1 FRGIP
6 PLRLRS
12 GQALAQK
19 TRKGGAPIG
28 VPAYRITQSIGAP
41 GCPFFW
47 PACPM
52 QIVFDLTSCE
62 ITGGS
67 TRAVFFHLTHGGV
80 HLAAT
85 ENYLSEPATQL
96 HSDANA
102 AAALPRLAVGVM
114 ASLCAVKV
122 LLHIF
127 TSVRHYG
134 YFRDELYYLD
144 MARHLDWGYV
154 DAAPL
159 IAVYAKIAL
168 LMGGSLWALRILPA
182 LAGAALIAL
191 TMVIVRELG
200 GGRYAQFFAGLCI
213 LLCPAVLSV
222 DSLLTMNA
230 FEPLF
235 WMGCIWVIARILRTG
250 DSRLWL
256 WFGLLAGL
264 GLENKHSTLSFGF
277 AVTVALLLTGHRRE
291 FARRW
296 IWIAGAIAVA
306 LFLPNIIWQI
316 RHHFPTIED
325 LANVRRDGKNVVL
338 GPLAFVKEQI
348 IDMHPVLLP
357 VWVSGLVWFLRDRR
371 WRVLGLT
378 FVVFFVLMDVA
389 HGKNYYVFPIY
400 PMLFAGGAVVIERWL
415 GTRAAWTRAAVVAV
429 IVLAALPAIPLVTW
443 MLPPERL
450 LAYQNAI
457 GFKPGKAE
465 VKMESLLPQPVAD
478 QFGWPEMV
486 NEVAGIY
493 NSLPLEQRA
502 ETGIWAGNYG
512 EAGAINLFG
521 PKLGLP
527 RAYSRHQNHWYW
539 GPPPQVYKNLIV
551 IEWSLDDVRDNC
563 TSFQAFNHYERFGMG
578 EENTPIYL
586 CRGVEFDI
594 QKIWWHSHHWN

>member
-1 FRGIP
+1 
-6 PLRLRS
+6 
-12 GQALAQK
+12 
-19 TRKGGAPIG
+19 
-28 VPAYRITQSIGAP
+28 
-41 GCPFFW
+41 
-47 PACPM
+47 M

>member
-1 FRGIP
+1 
-6 PLRLRS
+6 
-12 GQALAQK
+12 
-19 TRKGGAPIG
+19 
-28 VPAYRITQSIGAP
+28 
-41 GCPFFW
+41 
-47 PACPM
+47 M
-52 QIVFDLTSCE
+52 QIVFGFTSCE

-67 TRAVFFHLTHGGV
+67 AGTVFFHLTCGGV
-80 HLAAT
+80 HLAAS
-85 ENYLSEPATQL
+85 ENYLTENHLSATATQS
-96 HSDANA
+96 HSEANA
-102 AAALPRLAVGVM
+102 AVALPRLAIGAM
-114 ASLCAVKV
+114 AWLCGVKV
-122 LLHIF
+122 LLHVF

-250 DSRLWL
+250 DSRLWP

-296 IWIAGAIAVA
+296 IWIAGAIALA

-551 IEWSLDDVRDNC
+551 TEWSLDDVRDNC